1 MSKNETAP
9 AVSKY
14 SKKESHNNKDK
25 TIENLS
31 SKDKRI
37 EDLSNKV
44 KYLEKKIEL
53 MEKKKWGE
61 YIDEYIDT
69 WFEENKEDVDIGRVK
84 VGGLFEIDLLPDH
97 LEKQIYKK
105 VFKILYSLL
114 KQKL

>member
-1 MSKNETAP
+1 MNNKTNAD
-9 AVSKY
+9 
-14 SKKESHNNKDK
+14 NKDK
-25 TIENLS
+25 LISKLS
-31 SKDKRI
+31 DKIKD
-37 EDLSNKV
+37 
-44 KYLEKKIEL
+44 LEKKIDL

-69 WFEENKEDVDIGRVK
+69 WFEENKEQVDIGRVK
-84 VGGLFEIDLLPDH
+84 VGGMFEIDLLPDA